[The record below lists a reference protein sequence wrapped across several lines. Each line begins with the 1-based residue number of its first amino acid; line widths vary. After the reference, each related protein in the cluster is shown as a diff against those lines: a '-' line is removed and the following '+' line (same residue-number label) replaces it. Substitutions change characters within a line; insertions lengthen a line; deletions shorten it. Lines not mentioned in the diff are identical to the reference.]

1 MGSSLSLGTLSSMT
15 QVGTARLRKQAQ
27 RTWQTL
33 PRRKFTREDYY
44 RLAELGA
51 ANNPSGW
58 AGVLKVKTPDG
69 TTFGYILLYTNP

>member
-1 MGSSLSLGTLSSMT
+1 MT

-44 RLAELGA
+44 RLAELG
-51 ANNPSGW
+51 
-58 AGVLKVKTPDG
+58 VLREDERVELIEG
-69 TTFGYILLYTNP
+69 EILQMVPIGPEHVTATHSLYYQSRCQSS